1 MSQAMAPPPAPIRH
15 SPWWTRAF
23 HAFNLLVLLVMAGS
37 GLQIYNAN
45 PVFGGREGATVPEL
59 FTLGGWLAG
68 GRDWHFGF
76 MGLYAL
82 NLGLWMALLLTRRR
96 RRLAETGDL
105 STIRASAH
113 APRRRLASHR
123 LVYTLMLI
131 LLGFSLITG
140 LAMYKP
146 AQFWWLSGLFSFG
159 EAFGVTAW
167 QTLRVCHFATIPAIA
182 LLLIAHVLL
191 SWRIG
196 GLRLL
201 RSMFT

>member
-1 MSQAMAPPPAPIRH
+1 MIRH
-15 SPWWTRAF
+15 APLWTRTF
-23 HAFNLLVLLVMAGS
+23 HSLNLLVLLLMAGS

-45 PVFGGREGATVPEL
+45 PVFGGRGGPTIPAP

-82 NLGLWMALLLTRRR
+82 NLGVWIALLIARRG
-96 RRLAETGDL
+96 RRLADARDITGLRDPSNPPRWRL
-105 STIRASAH
+105 SLHRA
-113 APRRRLASHR
+113 
-123 LVYTLMLI
+123 VYTLMLI
-131 LLGFSLITG
+131 LLACSLLTG

-146 AQFWWLSGLFSFG
+146 AQLWWLSGLFSFA
-159 EAFGVTAW
+159 EVFGIGSW
-167 QTLRVCHFATIPAIA
+167 QALRVVHFITVPAG
-182 LLLIAHVLL
+182 LLLLLLHAAL

-196 GLRLL
+196 GLRLW